1 MSAVPAPDD
10 GLAVGSVVDGR
21 YRIDGVLGS
30 GGMGR
35 VYRGEH
41 TGIGRAVAIKVL
53 HADLGGNREAVTRFQ
68 REALASGRLDHPNIV
83 AVSDFGELADGA
95 AFLVM
100 EALEG
105 EPLGARLERGRLP
118 WREALAV
125 LRGVLAGL
133 AHAHE
138 RGVVHRD
145 IKPDNVFLAKKD
157 DQLLVKVLDFG
168 IAKLFAGIVDD
179 PATTRAGLTI
189 GTPAY
194 LSPEQAVGGEI
205 TPQTDLYS
213 TTVVLFEML
222 TGRAPFEAEDPLQM
236 LGAHAAGVP
245 PKLRDVAPD
254 IELPPGMEELVQRGL
269 AKRGADR
276 WSTALAYL
284 AELDRLAGE
293 GGKPVAPSVFA
304 SQPVAILA
312 GAVPDLDAS
321 QSDTRPIAQTPPRA
335 AAAAR
340 PIGLDVTAALETRV
354 TEVDTP
360 AVIGQAPT
368 LSLTPLPAERRAPLP
383 PVARAVTLGDVVQ
396 EPVPRSWLVIGGAI
410 LGGAVLLAIVLAL
423 ASHHGA
429 AAEPMDAAVAMIAP
443 PAAAAVNGKSGVAAK
458 PGPVKPAKPEPAVI
472 APPVPPDPT
481 AGSAV
486 AAPDETPEARTL
498 HDRSYKAA
506 VHQLEA
512 SRACADRRAAIPKLV
527 ALADTRAIA
536 VLKTARNRPFG
547 RSNANACLVGDI
559 DAAMKKFADTV
570 PAGEK

>member
-1 MSAVPAPDD
+1 MSDAAPAPDD

-83 AVSDFGELADGA
+83 AVSDFGELPDGA

-105 EPLGARLERGRLP
+105 EPLGARIERGRLP

-168 IAKLFAGIVDD
+168 IAKLFAGSVDD

-189 GTPAY
+189 GTPTY

-222 TGRAPFEAEDPLQM
+222 TGRAPFEGDDPLQM

-245 PKLRDVAPD
+245 PKLLDVAPD
-254 IELPPGMEELVQRGL
+254 LELPPGLEELVQRGL
-269 AKRGADR
+269 AKRGAER

-284 AELDRLAGE
+284 AELDLLAGE

-304 SQPVAILA
+304 SQPVAIVT
-312 GAVPDLDAS
+312 GAPPDLDAS
-321 QSDTRPIAQTPPRA
+321 QTDTRPLAQTPHPPA
-335 AAAAR
+335 TASVR
-340 PIGLDVTAALETRV
+340 PIGRDVTAALEAATD
-354 TEVDTP
+354 VDSP
-360 AVIGQAPT
+360 AVIGRAPT
-368 LSLTPLPAERRAPLP
+368 LSLTPLPQSLRVPRA
-383 PVARAVTLGDVVQ
+383 ARAVTLADVAK
-396 EPVPRSWLVIGGAI
+396 EPVPRSWLVIGGVI
-410 LGGAVLLAIVLAL
+410 VVGALLLAIVLAF
-423 ASHHGA
+423 ASHRGA
-429 AAEPMDAAVAMIAP
+429 REGTGDAAVTIALP
-443 PAAAAVNGKSGVAAK
+443 SPLDAAISGKAVAKPAAVKPATTPEPVGPEPGSAAAV
-458 PGPVKPAKPEPAVI
+458 
-472 APPVPPDPT
+472 PPPPDP
-481 AGSAV
+481 
-486 AAPDETPEARTL
+486 PETRAQ
-498 HDRSYKAA
+498 HDKSYKAA
-506 VHQLEA
+506 VRQLES
-512 SRACADRRAAIPKLV
+512 SRGCAERRAAIP
-527 ALADTRAIA
+527 
-536 VLKTARNRPFG
+536 
-547 RSNANACLVGDI
+547 
-559 DAAMKKFADTV
+559 
-570 PAGEK
+570 

>member
-21 YRIDGVLGS
+21 YRIDGILGS

-83 AVSDFGELADGA
+83 AVSDFGELPDGA

-105 EPLGARLERGRLP
+105 EPLGTRIERGRIP

-145 IKPDNVFLAKKD
+145 IKPDNVFLARKD

-222 TGRAPFEAEDPLQM
+222 TGRAPFEADDPLQM

-245 PKLRDVAPD
+245 PRLLDVAPD

-276 WSTALAYL
+276 WPTALAYL
-284 AELDRLAGE
+284 AALDLMAGE
-293 GGKPVAPSVFA
+293 GGKPVTPSVFA
-304 SQPVAILA
+304 SQPVAIIA
-312 GAVPDLDAS
+312 GAVPDLDTS
-321 QSDTRPIAQTPPRA
+321 QTDTRPIAQPPPRA
-335 AAAAR
+335 TAASR
-340 PIGLDVTAALETRV
+340 PIGLDVTAALETS
-354 TEVDTP
+354 TTAVDTP
-360 AVIGQAPT
+360 AVLGQAPT
-368 LSLTPLPAERRAPLP
+368 LSLTPRPAERWAPLP
-383 PVARAVTLGDVVQ
+383 PSVHAVTLGDVVK
-396 EPVPRSWLVIGGAI
+396 EPVPKSWLVIGGAI
-410 LGGAVLLAIVLAL
+410 VGGAVLLAIVLAI
-423 ASHHGA
+423 ASRHGGA
-429 AAEPMDAAVAMIAP
+429 ADPTEAALALVA
-443 PAAAAVNGKSGVAAK
+443 PADAAAVTGKPGVAAK
-458 PGPVKPAKPEPAVI
+458 PAPVKPAKPEPVALP
-472 APPVPPDPT
+472 APVPPDPST
-481 AGSAV
+481 GSA
-486 AAPDETPEARTL
+486 AAPDDPPETRAQ

-512 SRACADRRAAIPKLV
+512 SRTCGDRRAAIPKLV
-527 ALADTRAIA
+527 ALADTRALA
-536 VLKTARNRPFG
+536 VLKAARSRPFG
-547 RSNANACLVGDI
+547 RSNANACLVADV
-559 DAAMKKFADTV
+559 DAAMKKLADTV
-570 PAGEK
+570 PADP